1 MLTLTKILSLF
12 VYPLSLGLFFVGL
25 SLWGQLRGNRAA
37 AGLCTFLAV
46 AVLYFPST
54 QMGVE
59 MIAAPLEAR
68 YPAFSPEELPNGDVI
83 IVLGGGIGWVK
94 ARRGLPVKRHPGA
107 GLAKPGMAQIGALRR
122 REGLGNGEK
131 PAILQHGQAFQ
142 PAIGWRIP
150 QPRRCRDIK
159 ARSIQLAVSA
169 DAVAAFKSDQP
180 GAIGPPRQRLSIRGE
195 TARQG
200 PPGLIAQRPV
210 AQRVQAH
217 GRQPIQQQPRCC
229 PMAAITD
236 QGEGQVGRQM
246 RPGKS
251 TAAQCL
257 WRDDKPA
264 QGAEQAG
271 NIGQRKRLRRILCP
285 GRLRAGGK

>member
-1 MLTLTKILSLF
+1 
-12 VYPLSLGLFFVGL
+12 
-25 SLWGQLRGNRAA
+25 
-37 AGLCTFLAV
+37 
-46 AVLYFPST
+46 
-54 QMGVE
+54 
-59 MIAAPLEAR
+59 
-68 YPAFSPEELPNGDVI
+68 
-83 IVLGGGIGWVK
+83 
-94 ARRGLPVKRHPGA
+94 
-107 GLAKPGMAQIGALRR
+107 MAQIGALRR

-131 PAILQHGQAFQ
+131 PAILQHCQAFQ

-180 GAIGPPRQRLSIRGE
+180 GAIGPARQCLGIGGE
-195 TARQG
+195 TAWQRLARFI
-200 PPGLIAQRPV
+200 PQRPV
-210 AQRVQAH
+210 AERGEAHRRQA
-217 GRQPIQQQPRCC
+217 IQQQPRFG

-264 QGAEQAG
+264 QGAERAG
-271 NIGQRKRLRRILCP
+271 NIGQRERLRRILCI
-285 GRLRAGGK
+285 GRFRAGGK